1 MNKQL
6 TMMLAGGIFS
16 LGVLTTASAA
26 DAKKPE
32 DVVNYRQSVYT
43 IIGWNFGPIGAM
55 MKGEAPFDAA
65 AVTRHAQYVEM
76 MSKAAPEGFPKGTG
90 PDVVKNTEAKP
101 EIWTKPDE
109 FKNKMDSF
117 QQEAAKLT
125 EVAKGGDEKV
135 IKAQFGKT
143 AETCKA
149 CHKEF
154 RKD

>member
-1 MNKQL
+1 MHKQL
-6 TMMLAGGIFS
+6 AMILAGGILG

-76 MSKAAPEGFPKGTG
+76 MSKAAPR
-90 PDVVKNTEAKP
+90 V
-101 EIWTKPDE
+101 
-109 FKNKMDSF
+109 
-117 QQEAAKLT
+117 
-125 EVAKGGDEKV
+125 
-135 IKAQFGKT
+135 
-143 AETCKA
+143 
-149 CHKEF
+149 F
-154 RKD
+154 RKARGRMS

>member
-1 MNKQL
+1 MNKRCA
-6 TMMLAGGIFS
+6 MMLAGGIFS

-26 DAKKPE
+26 NQKPE
-32 DVVNYRQSVYT
+32 DVVEYRQSVYT
-43 IIGWNFGPIGAM
+43 IIGWNFKPIGAM
-55 MKGEAPFDAA
+55 VKGEVPFDAA
-65 AVTRHAQYVEM
+65 AVARHAQYIEM

-101 EIWTKPDE
+101 EIWTKPAE

-117 QQEAAKLT
+117 QQEAAKLA
-125 EVAKGGDEKV
+125 EVTKGGDEKA
-135 IKAQFGKT
+135 IKAQFGKI

-149 CHKEF
+149 CHDEF

>member
-1 MNKQL
+1 MKKLLGIGLASGLLGLGLL
-6 TMMLAGGIFS
+6 T
-16 LGVLTTASAA
+16 AA
-26 DAKKPE
+26 QAANPKPE
-32 DVVNYRQSVYT
+32 DVVKYRQSVYT
-43 IIGWNFGPIGAM
+43 MIGWNFAPIGAM

-65 AVTRHAQYVEM
+65 AVARHADYVKM
-76 MSKAAPEGFPKGTG
+76 LSTAAPEGFAKGTG

-101 EIWTKPDE
+101 EIWTKSGE
-109 FKNKMDSF
+109 FDTKMKNF
-117 QQEAAKLT
+117 QQEAASLA
-125 EVAKGGDEKV
+125 EVARGGDEKA